1 MVEVESRTGRIV
13 VESWKKVVSTQH
25 KTPNANI
32 DLWSRWRLFGRLD
45 LQACT
50 LRENKG
56 LLKEEE
62 HEEET
67 M

>member
-32 DLWSRWRLFGRLD
+32 GMWSIWRIFGRLD

-56 LLKEEE
+56 MGKEEE
-62 HEEET
+62 DEEET